1 MRRESAGGSWLV
13 VVANFTPQSHAHYRV
28 GVPLAGFYEE
38 IFNTD
43 AERYGGS
50 NLGNMGGKHS
60 DEWNIH
66 GYDNS
71 LDLCL
76 PPLSLMVFKH
86 DPKRSLTATTGAD
99 SGANQSL

>member
-1 MRRESAGGSWLV
+1 MGI
-13 VVANFTPQSHAHYRV
+13 
-28 GVPLAGFYEE
+28 PLAGFYTE

-60 DEWNIH
+60 DEWGIH

-76 PPLSLMVFKH
+76 PPLSVMVFKH
-86 DPKRSLTATTGAD
+86 DPKRSLAPD
-99 SGANQSL
+99 SAAGGV